1 MATIA
6 LPRSIPPHRPSSTVG
21 SVSSIS
27 LDTIGAAQAPV
38 PNKHLP
44 VCPPGPV
51 PLDEPN
57 TPPPSPP
64 RDDELVQPSSLLYPP
79 DKFDRHDSGLLAVYT
94 ISPADVDSAVD
105 YVSRQPLPDPSQVFP
120 WLHGLH
126 PHNHIQQAFFIARH
140 RSLRKTPTCVR
151 GLTLV
156 KADGD
161 LTFARLK
168 GAIAPQEFLQ
178 LNESPDFLEVD
189 PRDGFCVRNFQIQA
203 AKSAMTSDIVVYGE
217 NEAVVRQLG
226 LKIADAQLRWRQRHE
241 TQGHPIPEY
250 NTFVCASPFAEFE
263 ENHKEIVAI
272 DSKGRLTGRVL
283 DFSSQERKAMY
294 NMTMASEISHNVWL
308 GPTPDLTFEGESQF
322 DVFIECSDVG
332 RLDPSTLRALA
343 QSQIEPAQRPYIDFP
358 SSGSILPPTWSQA
371 EADGIL
377 ETCKWIFHLA
387 HGTLPASES
396 CAVDA
401 EGDKMFVNGQAAHRS
416 GLRERRVLVHCADGY
431 TEYTMLGIAYFSYST
446 GRGIADA
453 WLQLHTAQKRNF
465 FAYPT
470 DVALLTCIEARLLH
484 ESPVHLDKG
493 INEISALVKEPA
505 WLPGLDGSLPSRV
518 LSHMYLGNLGHANN
532 PDLLRALG
540 IGQILSV
547 GVQDNG
553 IDPLTEE
560 FERCLAF
567 IDRGRQNGTAT
578 LVHCR
583 VGVSRSATICIAEPH
598 LRFAYELLKWE
609 ELNQM
614 EKHGLRGIKREL
626 EWGEIAREIA
636 LMNMPYAR

>member
-21 SVSSIS
+21 SVPSIS

-44 VCPPGPV
+44 VCPPGSV

-161 LTFARLK
+161 LNFARLK

-203 AKSAMTSDIVVYGE
+203 AKSAMTSDIVVYGD

-241 TQGHPIPEY
+241 TQGHRIPEY

-283 DFSSQERKAMY
+283 DFSSQERKEMY

-371 EADGIL
+371 EAD
-377 ETCKWIFHLA
+377 
-387 HGTLPASES
+387 
-396 CAVDA
+396 
-401 EGDKMFVNGQAAHRS
+401 
-416 GLRERRVLVHCADGY
+416 
-431 TEYTMLGIAYFSYST
+431 GIAYFSYST

-547 GVQDNG
+547 V
-553 IDPLTEE
+553 
-560 FERCLAF
+560 
-567 IDRGRQNGTAT
+567 
-578 LVHCR
+578 
-583 VGVSRSATICIAEPH
+583 
-598 LRFAYELLKWE
+598 
-609 ELNQM
+609 
-614 EKHGLRGIKREL
+614 
-626 EWGEIAREIA
+626 
-636 LMNMPYAR
+636 